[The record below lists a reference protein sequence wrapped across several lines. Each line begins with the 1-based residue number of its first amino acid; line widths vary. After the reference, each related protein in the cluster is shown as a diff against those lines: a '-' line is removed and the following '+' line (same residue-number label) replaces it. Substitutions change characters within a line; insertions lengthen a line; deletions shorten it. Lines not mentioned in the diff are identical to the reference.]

1 MHGLVT
7 KPAFSKV
14 SRVRHVA
21 PKRKAPYLA
30 VNKHVVPL
38 FADTK
43 NMLADP
49 MTKVVDQITLSQFLE
64 ITCNLKNNFIL
75 KR

>member
-1 MHGLVT
+1 
-7 KPAFSKV
+7 
-14 SRVRHVA
+14 
-21 PKRKAPYLA
+21 
-30 VNKHVVPL
+30 
-38 FADTK
+38 
-43 NMLADP
+43 MLADP